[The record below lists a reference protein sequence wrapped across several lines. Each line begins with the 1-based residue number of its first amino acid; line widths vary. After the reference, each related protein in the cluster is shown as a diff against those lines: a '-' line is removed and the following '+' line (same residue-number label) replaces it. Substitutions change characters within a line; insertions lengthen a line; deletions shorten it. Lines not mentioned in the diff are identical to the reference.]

1 MASARTSSDAALFVF
16 FKQPKLRHNQGLPIS
31 TETNRTVPMG
41 YFSLLRRHPRTIGF
55 GFLQAFFSG
64 LGQTHFVSLY
74 SPILMSTFA
83 LSATEYGSLYSL
95 MTLIS
100 GFTITFVGPWIDRK
114 DARHF
119 SVFIAI
125 GLIFSI
131 LFLSQGSSLWL
142 VCIGIFGLRFFGQGL
157 CSSLSSITTARYFH
171 EGRGKALSLAQ
182 MGYAFYEGLIT
193 PLAAYLLG
201 LLSLSSFGFVL
212 LSFVSLIYLP
222 LGWFLTRPIP
232 HFNKIT
238 ASEHRLENREDSQKS
253 WTRKEVFSSWQVY
266 LLIPHTLMP
275 PFALTGLF
283 FHQALIAQSK
293 NWSLTLMA
301 SGLFFFAIGRV
312 VNNFVT
318 GPLVDKHT
326 AVKLFPFYQLPLTL
340 GFFILAF
347 NQAPWTPALV
357 FLLFGLSV
365 GSGGPIKSAIWAEIY
380 GVAHLGAIKSMFA
393 TLMIFSTALSPAL
406 FGWVIDRNQDSEL
419 LLLCLVIA
427 SLISAV
433 LASFA
438 LRMSPKH

>member
-1 MASARTSSDAALFVF
+1 
-16 FKQPKLRHNQGLPIS
+16 
-31 TETNRTVPMG
+31 
-41 YFSLLRRHPRTIGF
+41 
-55 GFLQAFFSG
+55 
-64 LGQTHFVSLY
+64 
-74 SPILMSTFA
+74 
-83 LSATEYGSLYSL
+83 
-95 MTLIS
+95 
-100 GFTITFVGPWIDRK
+100 
-114 DARHF
+114 
-119 SVFIAI
+119 
-125 GLIFSI
+125 
-131 LFLSQGSSLWL
+131 
-142 VCIGIFGLRFFGQGL
+142 
-157 CSSLSSITTARYFH
+157 
-171 EGRGKALSLAQ
+171 
-182 MGYAFYEGLIT
+182 
-193 PLAAYLLG
+193 
-201 LLSLSSFGFVL
+201 
-212 LSFVSLIYLP
+212 
-222 LGWFLTRPIP
+222 
-232 HFNKIT
+232 
-238 ASEHRLENREDSQKS
+238 
-253 WTRKEVFSSWQVY
+253 
-266 LLIPHTLMP
+266 
-275 PFALTGLF
+275 
-283 FHQALIAQSK
+283 
-293 NWSLTLMA
+293 MA

-433 LASFA
+433 MASFA